1 MIAAHGMSTGRMTR
15 PADAGDLGLAL
26 WIDLFEPT
34 DAEARSVEAL
44 VALDLPTRE
53 EMEEIELSSRLY
65 SGDGAAFMTAIIPA
79 QVHGDAPEML
89 PVTFVLAGAR
99 LVSIRYHDPS
109 AFRIVTGRLEKGTFP
124 HLCAEDVLV
133 MLLEAVVDR
142 EADVLE
148 RAGRE
153 IDAISRRIFR
163 RHGAKPTQP
172 GEFQTTLEEIGR
184 KGDLVSSIRDS
195 LASLDRLSVYL
206 SQVVVAR
213 GSGKGVREQVKTL
226 SRDIRSIAD
235 HADSLSQKITFLLD
249 ATLGMIG
256 IEQNAI
262 IKIFSVAAVV
272 FLPPTLIASIYG
284 MNFAHMPE
292 LGWSFGYPAALGLMI
307 VSAVL
312 PYFFF
317 KRRGWL

>member
-1 MIAAHGMSTGRMTR
+1 MIAAHAMSEGRMTQT
-15 PADAGDLGLAL
+15 GTGEHLGLAL
-26 WIDLFEPT
+26 WIDLFEPS
-34 DAEARSVEAL
+34 EEEERQVEAL
-44 VALDLPTRE
+44 LSIDLPTRE

-65 SGDGAAFMTAIIPA
+65 SDAGAAFMTAIIPA

-89 PVTFVLAGAR
+89 PVTFVLAEGR

-109 AFRIVTGRLEKGTFP
+109 AFRIVTGRLEKGPFP

-184 KGDLVSSIRDS
+184 KGDLVSNIRDS

-206 SQVVVAR
+206 SQVVALR
-213 GSGKGVREQVKTL
+213 GAGKGVREQVKTL

-249 ATLGMIG
+249 ATLGMIN

-284 MNFAHMPE
+284 MNFEHMPE
-292 LGWSFGYPAALGLMI
+292 LGWPLGYPAALGLMI

-312 PYFFF
+312 PYLYFQ
-317 KRRGWL
+317 RRGWL